1 MQMGNQ
7 IIHNWKLTPI
17 LNVPLSKRFKIC
29 PSFAIS
35 QYQLKRGHSMF
46 AFKKWFSISELP
58 ALHGDVI
65 YGYPISR
72 VKIEIENDYFW
83 NVQNEFP
90 HLS

>member
-1 MQMGNQ
+1 MESQ
-7 IIHNWKLTPI
+7 IIPNWKLTPI

-46 AFKKWFSISELP
+46 AFKKLFSIS